1 MPHKSL
7 RKRTR
12 LRAAKRLEQ
21 KTQQNIQK
29 SMTNDLRDSVLT
41 SLSYKDNP
49 NVCGMG
55 DFFSYELPEVRSNID
70 TSRDAKSELI
80 DSQALR
86 QLHEILFPTDIAA
99 RIQQL
104 LNQFCEKQPSN
115 KDEYKAIA
123 SLLNQ
128 VINGAKLTLIFPPS
142 GKPVRLRV
150 ISPTRS
156 DKAYFQLR
164 TANAKQQ
171 GLYTGL
177 KFPPLTVS

>member
-1 MPHKSL
+1 MPQKSL

-21 KTQQNIQK
+21 KTQK
-29 SMTNDLRDSVLT
+29 AMTNDLRDCVLT
-41 SLSYKDNP
+41 SLSYKDIP
-49 NVCGMG
+49 NASGIG
-55 DFFSYELPEVRSNID
+55 DFFTYELPEVRSNID
-70 TSRDAKSELI
+70 TSRDTKSELI
-80 DSQALR
+80 DSRALR

-99 RIQQL
+99 RIQQF

-115 KDEYKAIA
+115 KGEYMAIA

-150 ISPTRS
+150 ISPARS

-171 GLYTGL
+171 GLYTGI
-177 KFPPLTVS
+177 KFPPLIVS

>member
-1 MPHKSL
+1 MTHKSL

-12 LRAAKRLEQ
+12 LRAAIRLEQ

-29 SMTNDLRDSVLT
+29 AMTNDMRDSVLT
-41 SLSYKDNP
+41 TLSYKDNSTV
-49 NVCGMG
+49 NGMG
-55 DFFSYELPEVRSNID
+55 DFFTHELPEARPNIG
-70 TSRDAKSELI
+70 TSRDNKSELI
-80 DSQALR
+80 DSRPLR

-99 RIQQL
+99 RIQQF

-115 KDEYKAIA
+115 KGEYKAIA

-128 VINGAKLTLIFPPS
+128 VINGAKLTLIFPTG

-150 ISPTRS
+150 ISPAGS

-171 GLYTGL
+171 GLYTGI
-177 KFPPLTVS
+177 KFPPLIVS